1 VNWAALAAVAV
12 YKAKTSPRLHAPRGM
27 ATLMWSIVRTLFR
40 PGFKDGDYGLNLR
53 AAFDANFG
61 DYFLRLPSTV
71 WTLHQTR
78 PLVWL
83 PLAAIALGV
92 VVFWYIRPIAADFS
106 VRRSVGLIVTGAGA
120 FLLGYSLFLTNKA
133 IQITPTGIGN
143 RTSIAAA
150 LGVAFGAAG
159 VFGLIASAFPQARAR
174 SAAFAALLGAYAA
187 GGFFV
192 ISALSSFWIDAYRT
206 ELAVL
211 EDIETHVE
219 TLAPRTT
226 LLVGGICSYNG
237 PAIIFESDWDL
248 SGALRLH
255 YGDRSLSADVLR
267 PGFYNL
273 TDSGVATILY
283 EGEDDYD
290 YLPNL
295 MLYDF
300 GRKTTQALTDKD
312 TAHRALRG
320 GSLDAR
326 CPPGGEGVGSPAF

>member
-1 VNWAALAAVAV
+1 
-12 YKAKTSPRLHAPRGM
+12 
-27 ATLMWSIVRTLFR
+27 
-40 PGFKDGDYGLNLR
+40 
-53 AAFDANFG
+53 
-61 DYFLRLPSTV
+61 
-71 WTLHQTR
+71 
-78 PLVWL
+78 
-83 PLAAIALGV
+83 
-92 VVFWYIRPIAADFS
+92 
-106 VRRSVGLIVTGAGA
+106 VRRSVGLIVTGVGA

-211 EDIETHVE
+211 EDIETHVG